1 MSSYQQSDW
10 QKYYQEAL
18 LELDP
23 ARLPE
28 RIDQAC
34 QSIQGCMDLTSP
46 NSNPTQRR
54 AWEDA
59 LANLRVL
66 RREAAATASNR
77 PAGQAACD
85 PT

>member
-23 ARLPE
+23 ARLRE
-28 RIDQAC
+28 RIDQAYK
-34 QSIQGCMDLTSP
+34 SIQRCMDLTSP
-46 NSNPTQRR
+46 HSHPTQRQ
-54 AWEDA
+54 ALEDA

-66 RREAAATASNR
+66 RREAAPTASNR
-77 PAGQAACD
+77 PLGQAACD
-85 PT
+85 QA